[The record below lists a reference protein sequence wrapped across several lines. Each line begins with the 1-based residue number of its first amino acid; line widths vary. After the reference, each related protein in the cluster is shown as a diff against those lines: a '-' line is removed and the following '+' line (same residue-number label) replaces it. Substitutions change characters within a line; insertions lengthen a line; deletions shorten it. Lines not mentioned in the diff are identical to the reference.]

1 MRVLP
6 WLALAACGAQPHPA
20 AKVRLQGDAITLY
33 RDAAAVRQ
41 EVPVP
46 STIEVPDGIT
56 PKDILVLGEATA
68 RSMAPGKITLDG
80 VSGRAVIAYITDA
93 LTWDAAYTMT
103 TSVNRDRAVL
113 RGALAVR
120 NASKVPL
127 HGELQVVDAP
137 LGAARAR
144 TAAPGPNQAAA
155 LRDVGEV
162 ELPPGETRVP
172 LVDGAPRPMK
182 AVLVFD
188 PIGTKLDNPS
198 AVPLRDVSLG
208 ADTPATKVSE
218 SFEIARDPHE
228 TDGLPAG
235 PVRLLEREA
244 DGNLTV
250 LGESHTF
257 ETIDVG
263 TAEGVTAHRERRE
276 LTDDEARHRL
286 TEEFTITVDNARA
299 QSIDV
304 LLREHLYR
312 GQTWAL
318 AYWSVDDI
326 KQEGAQ
332 AFVMRAH
339 VAAHSQV
346 KTLYIVVYTW
356 GT

>member
-1 MRVLP
+1 M
-6 WLALAACGAQPHPA
+6 
-20 AKVRLQGDAITLY
+20 
-33 RDAAAVRQ
+33 
-41 EVPVP
+41 
-46 STIEVPDGIT
+46 
-56 PKDILVLGEATA
+56 
-68 RSMAPGKITLDG
+68 
-80 VSGRAVIAYITDA
+80 
-93 LTWDAAYTMT
+93 TWDAAYTMT

-120 NASKVPL
+120 NLSKVPL
-127 HGELQVVDAP
+127 HGELHVVDAP
-137 LGAARAR
+137 LAAARAR
-144 TAAPGPNQAAA
+144 SATV
-155 LRDVGEV
+155 RDAGEV

-172 LVDGAPRPMK
+172 LVDGKPRPMK

-208 ADTPATKVSE
+208 ADTPSTKVSE

-244 DGNLTV
+244 DGNLTL

-257 ETIDVG
+257 DLINVG

-276 LTDDEARHRL
+276 LTDDEARRRL

-299 QSIDV
+299 QPIDV

-339 VAAHSQV
+339 VPAHSQV